1 MVKEEKAKIQEVQLT
16 RVWGTR
22 PKSTPK
28 CRGHSRQWQA
38 VLKNSRVDEGANP
51 QVTVIRQEE
60 RK

>member
-1 MVKEEKAKIQEVQLT
+1 MVKEEKAKIEEVQLT

-51 QVTVIRQEE
+51 R
-60 RK
+60 